1 LTDTHDHG
9 HDGDFVQSLERGLSV
24 IRAFDAEHPKLTL
37 SEVATSTGLS
47 RAAARR
53 FLRTLVQLGYMRSDG
68 SRFALRPKILELGYA
83 YLSSLTLPEVAMPHL
98 EQLVEQVHESSS
110 VSELDGDDV
119 IYIARVP
126 TKRIM
131 TVTISVGT
139 RFPAYATSMGRV
151 LLAAQ
156 PDERLDQYLE
166 SASLRG
172 LTGHTITSATALRRE
187 LRKIKTQGWALVD
200 QELEEGLRSIAAP
213 IRDADGQ
220 VIAAINV
227 STHAGRRTLNSIV
240 EELLQPLLAT
250 ARRIELD
257 LARSRA
263 SVRARPDALSGCL
276 SPGAPGCWGARMLG
290 RPDAGAPGCWGAT
303 TTMSHRGGPNH
314 VNVTLSWLGIA
325 RSGWRMVLMRTAGS
339 LGRRRSGQGQQG
351 VGRARGRGFEG
362 GGGGPRG
369 ARLSHLLAMR
379 TLVVDHPLVTHKL
392 TALRDAA
399 SDTAA
404 FRSLTAELVTL
415 LAYEAT
421 REMRV
426 QPVSVR
432 TPVGEASGVK
442 LAGPVPLIVPVLRAG
457 IGMLDGMTRL
467 LPMAEVG
474 FVGLRRDEESLVAS
488 TYADR
493 LPADLTGRDT
503 FVLDPMLATGGTLA
517 TVISMLANRG
527 AASVT
532 AICLLAAPEG
542 LRHVEA
548 AFAADEVRVV
558 TAAVDERLNEKGYIV
573 PGLGDAGDR
582 LFGKI

>member
-1 LTDTHDHG
+1 LTDNQDQS

-68 SRFALRPKILELGYA
+68 SRFSLRPKILELGYA

-110 VSELDGDDV
+110 VCELDGNEV

-151 LLAAQ
+151 LL
-156 PDERLDQYLE
+156 
-166 SASLRG
+166 
-172 LTGHTITSATALRRE
+172 
-187 LRKIKTQGWALVD
+187 KIRSQGWALVD

-263 SVRARPDALSGCL
+263 SVRARPDA
-276 SPGAPGCWGARMLG
+276 
-290 RPDAGAPGCWGAT
+290 
-303 TTMSHRGGPNH
+303 
-314 VNVTLSWLGIA
+314 
-325 RSGWRMVLMRTAGS
+325 
-339 LGRRRSGQGQQG
+339 
-351 VGRARGRGFEG
+351 
-362 GGGGPRG
+362 
-369 ARLSHLLAMR
+369 
-379 TLVVDHPLVTHKL
+379 
-392 TALRDAA
+392 
-399 SDTAA
+399 
-404 FRSLTAELVTL
+404 
-415 LAYEAT
+415 
-421 REMRV
+421 
-426 QPVSVR
+426 
-432 TPVGEASGVK
+432 
-442 LAGPVPLIVPVLRAG
+442 
-457 IGMLDGMTRL
+457 
-467 LPMAEVG
+467 
-474 FVGLRRDEESLVAS
+474 
-488 TYADR
+488 
-493 LPADLTGRDT
+493 
-503 FVLDPMLATGGTLA
+503 
-517 TVISMLANRG
+517 
-527 AASVT
+527 
-532 AICLLAAPEG
+532 
-542 LRHVEA
+542 
-548 AFAADEVRVV
+548 
-558 TAAVDERLNEKGYIV
+558 
-573 PGLGDAGDR
+573 
-582 LFGKI
+582 